1 MNAFFGVLIGVV
13 SMLLMITSIAT
24 LVHAFDVVCVLL
36 LGLMLLLIRFLYEK
50 VRIVE
55 RAKLEDT
62 SHLDVYTSSRPTVQN
77 VRRGEYFW
85 YAAKT

>member
-1 MNAFFGVLIGVV
+1 MLIGVV
-13 SMLLMITSIAT
+13 SMLLMITSIVT
-24 LVHAFDVVCVLL
+24 LVHAFDVVSVLL

-62 SHLDVYTSSRPTVQN
+62 SHIDVYTSSRPTVQN
-77 VRRGEYFW
+77 VRRGGIFGTQP
-85 YAAKT
+85 KT

>member
-1 MNAFFGVLIGVV
+1 MLIGVV
-13 SMLLMITSIAT
+13 SMLLMITSIVT
-24 LVHAFDVVCVLL
+24 LVHAFDVVSVLL
-36 LGLMLLLIRFLYEK
+36 LGLMSLLIRFLYEK

-62 SHLDVYTSSRPTVQN
+62 SHINDYTSSRPTVEN
-77 VRRGEYFW
+77 IRRGGYFW

>member
-1 MNAFFGVLIGVV
+1 MRFWRVDRCCKYVV
-13 SMLLMITSIAT
+13 NVNDYFRV
-24 LVHAFDVVCVLL
+24 VHAFDVVSVLS

-50 VRIVE
+50 VRIVK

-62 SHLDVYTSSRPTVQN
+62 SHIDVYTSSRPTVQN
-77 VRRGEYFW
+77 VRRGGYFW